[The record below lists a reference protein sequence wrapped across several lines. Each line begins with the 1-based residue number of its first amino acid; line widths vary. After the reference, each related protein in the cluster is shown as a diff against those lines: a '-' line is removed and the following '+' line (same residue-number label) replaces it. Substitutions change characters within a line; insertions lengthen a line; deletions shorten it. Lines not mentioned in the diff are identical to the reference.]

1 MSLVYWQI
9 LRFTATLVYAF
20 THNELAGNGWLCT
33 LHPNDIE
40 KTIRGWT
47 LAVETGGRYDLE
59 YRVKRHDDVYR
70 WFLARGTAMKDESGR
85 IIKWY
90 GTTTDIHDQ
99 KKAEEDILQGGVWGR
114 WLLKQTVSPRR
125 KRALRRHPF
134 FFSFRTRW
142 LQAGLGCFWLPFLI
156 TYWAS
161 KK

>member
-1 MSLVYWQI
+1 M
-9 LRFTATLVYAF
+9 VYAF

-47 LAVETGGRYDLE
+47 LAVETGGCYDLE

-70 WFLARGTAMKDESGR
+70 WFLARGTAMKDQSGR

-99 KKAEEDILQGGVWGR
+99 KKAEEDIIQGG
-114 WLLKQTVSPRR
+114 
-125 KRALRRHPF
+125 
-134 FFSFRTRW
+134 
-142 LQAGLGCFWLPFLI
+142 GLGKMVVETNSFPPPK
-156 TYWAS
+156 TGT
-161 KK
+161 